1 LKAYYYLFIFLVVLM
16 GNSFAQE
23 TTLEQFNNNRNVLNH
38 QAMLTLGGWAMAN
51 IIGNSALYFNSD
63 AGHRKPFYQMNA
75 AWNVVNLAIAGF
87 GYYGSIHPDTN
98 LTLFESLREQSNLE
112 NILLFNAGL
121 DIGYIMTGFFLI
133 EKSKTSDKHQARWK
147 GYGQSLTLQGGFLF
161 VFDAVVFYL
170 QNRNHKLAADL
181 LAGVHLN
188 PHGLGL
194 TFYF

>member
-1 LKAYYYLFIFLVVLM
+1 MKTYHYLFIFLVALV
-16 GNSFAQE
+16 GISFAQE
-23 TTLEQFNNNRNVLNH
+23 ITLEQFNNNRNVLNR
-38 QAMLTLGGWAMAN
+38 QAMLTLGGWAVAN
-51 IIGNSALYFNSD
+51 IIGNSALYLNTD
-63 AGHRKPFYQMNA
+63 AGHRKYFYQMNA
-75 AWNVVNLAIAGF
+75 VWNVVNLAIAGF

-133 EKSKTSDKHQARWK
+133 EKSKSSDKHQARWK
-147 GYGQSLTLQGGFLF
+147 GYGQSLILQGGFLF
-161 VFDAVVFYL
+161 VFDVVVFYL

-181 LAGVHLN
+181 LAGIHLN
-188 PHGLGL
+188 PYGLGL

>member
-1 LKAYYYLFIFLVVLM
+1 MKTYQYLFIFLVALV
-16 GNSFAQE
+16 GTSFAQE
-23 TTLEQFNNNRNVLNH
+23 ITLEQFNNNRNVLNR

-51 IIGNSALYFNSD
+51 IMGNSALYLNAN
-63 AGHRKPFYQMNA
+63 AGHRKYFYQMNA
-75 AWNVVNLAIAGF
+75 AWNAINLAIAGF

-147 GYGQSLTLQGGFLF
+147 GYGQSLILQGGFLF
-161 VFDAVVFYL
+161 VFDVVVFYL

-181 LAGVHLN
+181 LAGIHLN

-194 TFYF
+194 TFHF